1 MIKTPRIH
9 YITRTGM
16 GYSFVRNRNLNFYYN
31 TKLPPASS
39 LLRQR
44 LMIVKQVNSIKKTK
58 DNFNEKI
65 FY

>member
-1 MIKTPRIH
+1 
-9 YITRTGM
+9 M

-58 DNFNEKI
+58 DIFNEKI

>member
-1 MIKTPRIH
+1 
-9 YITRTGM
+9 M
-16 GYSFVRNRNLNFYYN
+16 GYSFVRNRNLNFYN

-58 DNFNEKI
+58 DIFNEKI